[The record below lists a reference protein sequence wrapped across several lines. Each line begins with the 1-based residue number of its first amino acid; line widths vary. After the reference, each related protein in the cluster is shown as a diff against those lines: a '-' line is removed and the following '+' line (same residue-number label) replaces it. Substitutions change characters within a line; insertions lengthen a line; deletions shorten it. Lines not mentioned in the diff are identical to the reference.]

1 MPRITGRHRTDVEPI
16 GKHRTTA
23 RPLLKHRPGIVA
35 WPRRSERRAAATTA
49 LQLAVARPE
58 QPFELL
64 VARLPTGS
72 RFGCSGHQAQQVW
85 QRGMTIQDGMPAPPA
100 SCARRSFSSRARPR
114 WRSVLRSASST
125 GRSAASLRD
134 CRGDRWRKNIG
145 AARDGRDPASRAGA
159 HSAGER
165 VRVDRQPDPPTMPT
179 IAAIPSGKLCSS
191 SRMRLG
197 PGIMGRCRPPV
208 VNSLSDSPFV
218 EGCMLATPPKTADG
232 TRRQSLPGGALFGGA
247 RQLKEP

>member
-1 MPRITGRHRTDVEPI
+1 MGCQPRPQAVPGVASPVEPGRVGAAFYDQRHRLV
-16 GKHRTTA
+16 G
-23 RPLLKHRPGIVA
+23 L
-35 WPRRSERRAAATTA
+35 PRHCEI
-49 LQLAVARPE
+49 AVA
-58 QPFELL
+58 
-64 VARLPTGS
+64 
-72 RFGCSGHQAQQVW
+72 
-85 QRGMTIQDGMPAPPA
+85 IDGE
-100 SCARRSFSSRARPR
+100 
-114 WRSVLRSASST
+114 
-125 GRSAASLRD
+125 
-134 CRGDRWRKNIG
+134 KNIG

-208 VNSLSDSPFV
+208 VNPLSDSPFV
-218 EGCMLATPPKTADG
+218 EGCMLATPPKTTDG